1 MKHFNTTFLILALLF
16 ASTAFSQ
23 NKTTEES
30 STPIDPNQTF
40 NQKVNYDWSKIGS
53 YIATTTVNGM
63 QFDKK
68 TCGATCENFDLAAKG
83 TMKDGSFVFHV
94 REKAGVENHCE
105 VNYDVPF
112 IILEG
117 YLVTRLV
124 TYDIKWESIDGESCP
139 NNTFVLKVDGDPTE
153 PSGYK
158 ITLAAKEIKVKEH

>member
-1 MKHFNTTFLILALLF
+1 MKYFNSKLLLLTLLLT
-16 ASTAFSQ
+16 STAYAQAES
-23 NKTTEES
+23 TEEKP
-30 STPIDPNQTF
+30 TPIDPNQTF

-53 YIATTTVNGM
+53 FIATTTVNGM
-63 QFDKK
+63 QFDRKA
-68 TCGATCENFDLAAKG
+68 CGTTCENYDLSAKG
-83 TMKDGSFVFHV
+83 AMKDGSFVFHI
-94 REKAGVENHCE
+94 REKAGTDNHCE

-124 TYDIKWESIDGESCP
+124 SYDIKWESMDGESCP